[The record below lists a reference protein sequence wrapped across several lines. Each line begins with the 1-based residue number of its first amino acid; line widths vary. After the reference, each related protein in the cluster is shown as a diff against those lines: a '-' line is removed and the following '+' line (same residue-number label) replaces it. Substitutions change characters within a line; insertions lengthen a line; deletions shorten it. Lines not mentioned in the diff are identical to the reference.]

1 MSTSPF
7 KDIRAVLFDL
17 DGTLIDS
24 APDLGAAANQLRT
37 ERGLPA
43 LPLSSYRRH
52 AGTGARGML
61 SVALELTPEHPD
73 FPAVRQQFFSYYER
87 CIHERTRPFT
97 GVEALLAKLH
107 HHALPWAVVTNKTTR
122 FTTLIRARM
131 AWLAGAGAFI
141 SGDTTAWAKPHP
153 APLLEAA
160 KRLGTAPEHCIYVG
174 DDERDM
180 LAGRAAGMSV
190 VAALYG
196 YLGVHSLP
204 EDWDADARI
213 AAPLELIALLGL
225 NSKNACIKKSFLR

>member
-1 MSTSPF
+1 MSAALF
-7 KDIRAVLFDL
+7 QDIRAVLFDL

-24 APDLGAAANQLRT
+24 APDLGAAANQLRI

-43 LPLSSYRRH
+43 LPLEAYRSH

-73 FPAVRQQFFSYYER
+73 FSEVREQFFSYYER
-87 CIHERTRPFT
+87 CIHERTRPFA

-107 HHALPWAVVTNKTTR
+107 QHALPWAVVTNKTTR

-131 AWLAGAGAFI
+131 AWLAAAGAFI
-141 SGDTTAWAKPHP
+141 SGDTTAHAKPHP
-153 APLLEAA
+153 APLWEAA
-160 KRLGTAPEHCIYVG
+160 TRLGVAPEHCIYVG
-174 DDERDM
+174 DDERDI
-180 LAGRAAGMSV
+180 LAGRAAGMGV

-196 YLGVHSLP
+196 YLGVHSHP
-204 EDWDADARI
+204 EDWGADAHI

-225 NSKNACIKKSFLR
+225 N